1 MFFAIAVYLI
11 MLWYYQKETQAQV
24 TFSRDW
30 NAGKRMVDNQEY
42 HNAIRTASTLC
53 HLLLV

>member
-1 MFFAIAVYLI
+1 MFFAIAVYI
-11 MLWYYQKETQAQV
+11 VMLWYFQNEVQAQV

-30 NAGKRMVDNQEY
+30 NPGKRMIDNQEY
-42 HNAIRTASTLC
+42 RNAMRAASSVC